1 MENRYEK
8 YLPNATH
15 VFAYVPGSNRTKRP
29 GSYRIFKNSGT
40 WGDNGTT
47 LRIPVKQLHAGTFV
61 SQRGMSNYRTK
72 IPRKNGITGKEAN
85 LVPVGGS
92 VVRVVGSERSEF
104 PGTFGFVPDN
114 GGGYGLLKDITNIT
128 DEAMT
133 DAYRKDMGLDKAA
146 PNQAAD
152 TSVLRRYPIGQQST
166 ADALNELKTELTRMY
181 DFKTPIDDSPTPKAG
196 TPVDNSPT
204 PKATDYYGTLTTP
217 RPPDT
222 PGYYTAPTTPVISAP
237 PMLSPPSSS
246 GSSSSRRPSRTELDG
261 IPVDPSNTTF
271 APAGRRWTGWPE

>member
-47 LRIPVKQLHAGTFV
+47 LRVPLKQLHAGTFV

-85 LVPVGGS
+85 LIPVGGS
-92 VVRVVGSERSEF
+92 VVRVIGSEKSEF
-104 PGTFGFVPDN
+104 PGAFGFVPDN

-128 DEAMT
+128 NEAMT
-133 DAYRKDMGLDKAA
+133 EAYRKDMGLDKAA

-152 TSVLRRYPIGQQST
+152 TSVLRRYPIGQLST
-166 ADALNELKTELTRMY
+166 ADALDELRTELTRMY
-181 DFKTPIDDSPTPKAG
+181 DFKTPIDDSPTPKA
-196 TPVDNSPT
+196 
-204 PKATDYYGTLTTP
+204 TDYYSTLTTP

-237 PMLSPPSSS
+237 PTPMLTPPSSS
-246 GSSSSRRPSRTELDG
+246 DSSPHSSRRPSRAELDG
-261 IPVDPSNTTF
+261 IPIDPSNTTF
-271 APAGRRWTGWPE
+271 QPAGRRWMGWPE